1 MAPPLVGATGGF
13 VLDVPF
19 GSSTAL
25 PGAGVTTGPVFVFP
39 GGMIVM
45 GGATGGE
52 APATGS
58 TVGVGGPPGVVLG
71 GMMVASGTVG
81 APAFPPS
88 TIGSVSSGVW
98 MVMRTMLS
106 SAWLCSVIST

>member
-19 GSSTAL
+19 GSSTVL
-25 PGAGVTTGPVFVFP
+25 PGAGVATGPVVVLP
-39 GGMIVM
+39 GGVIVM

-58 TVGVGGPPGVVLG
+58 TVGVGGSPGVVLG
-71 GMMVASGTVG
+71 GILWHLGQLGLLQLGLLLVQCFLHQ
-81 APAFPPS
+81 P
-88 TIGSVSSGVW
+88 
-98 MVMRTMLS
+98 
-106 SAWLCSVIST
+106 